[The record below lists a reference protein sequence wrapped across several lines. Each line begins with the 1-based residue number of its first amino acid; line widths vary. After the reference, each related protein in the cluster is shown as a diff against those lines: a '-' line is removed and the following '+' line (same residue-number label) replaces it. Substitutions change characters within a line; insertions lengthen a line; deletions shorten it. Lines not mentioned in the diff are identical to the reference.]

1 MLNNLGLI
9 ALLQKG
15 GITVIVLAFFSI
27 LSLGV
32 IMERLR
38 AFYKFKK
45 GLKAFPPQ
53 IQKTLANGG
62 EAAASAISDI
72 REPLA
77 KIFKVGLSKYNQG
90 KTAAGEAME
99 LAARQEILS
108 LERYLGVLGTIGSTA
123 PFIGLFGTVLG
134 IIRAFHDLAIAEGAG
149 PSVVADGIA
158 EALIAT
164 AAGLFVAVPAVMA
177 YNYFTRRIN
186 SLSLEL
192 EGKAAEFVSILFKE
206 KQ

>member
-1 MLNNLGLI
+1 MFNNLGLI

-15 GITVIVLAFFSI
+15 GITVIVLGCFSV
-27 LSLGV
+27 LSVGV
-32 IMERLR
+32 LLEKLWV
-38 AFYKFKK
+38 FWKFRKD
-45 GLKAFPPQ
+45 L
-53 IQKTLANGG
+53 KTLSPRIIKALKTDGI
-62 EAAASAISDI
+62 EAASAICEGG
-72 REPLA
+72 EPLA
-77 KIFKVGLSKYNQG
+77 RVFKTGLSKYNQG
-90 KTAAGEAME
+90 KTAAGESME

-158 EALIAT
+158 EALVAT

-186 SLSLEL
+186 NLSLEL
-192 EGKAAEFVSILFKE
+192 EGKAAEFIDALFE
-206 KQ
+206 P